1 MARKKVGPFGAVD
14 RYVEEMSKPERVTNY
29 AREIRGYIADK
40 EALNLT
46 KYKLL
51 LYQQSLKEKASRI
64 SEVINEAVADYVK
77 KLGPIPRH
85 RKQQKALTTIIR
97 QQTEVEKSVG
107 AVKERLGKVAEA
119 LAALATAPAV

>member
-29 AREIRGYIADK
+29 ANGIRGYIADK

-51 LYQQSLKEKASRI
+51 LYQQALKEKASRL
-64 SEVINEAVADYVK
+64 SEVVNEAVTDYVK

-85 RKQQKALTTIIR
+85 RKQQL
-97 QQTEVEKSVG
+97 
-107 AVKERLGKVAEA
+107 AVKKVAEQKPAVDASVRRVTEA
-119 LAALATAPAV
+119 LAALAAMPAV